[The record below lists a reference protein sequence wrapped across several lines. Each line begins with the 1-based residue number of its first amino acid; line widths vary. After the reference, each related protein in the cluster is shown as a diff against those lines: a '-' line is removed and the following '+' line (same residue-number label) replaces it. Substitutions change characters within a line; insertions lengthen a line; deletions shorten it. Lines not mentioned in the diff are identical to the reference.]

1 MSPPGPRT
9 RLSAHGSAKLLALD
23 TSTLTAGVA
32 ASDGGKLLAEG
43 RRRVT
48 THSEALLALIDEV
61 MKSAGLAAQDLDGV
75 VCGAGPGSFTGL
87 RIGMATAKGLCWALG
102 KPLVLVSSL
111 QALAARAPEG
121 SRVCA
126 VIDAYKCEVYAGRFV
141 IEAGVPRPISD
152 ELAVAPADLKTQIEA
167 DAPIALV
174 GDGALRYREQ
184 LIAGTVTL
192 LDEDGS
198 PRPADLARLGHL
210 RLAAGES
217 ADLAA
222 AAPRYIRP
230 SEAELNRPGKAL
242 T

>member
-1 MSPPGPRT
+1 MT
-9 RLSAHGSAKLLALD
+9 RVLALD

-32 ASDGGKLLAEG
+32 ASDGEKVLAEG

-61 MKSAGLAAQDLDGV
+61 MTSAGLTARDLDGI

-126 VIDAYKCEVYAGRFV
+126 VIDAYKCEVYAGRFL
-141 IEAGVPRPISD
+141 IEGGVPRPISD
-152 ELAVAPADLKTQIEA
+152 EMAIAPAELAKLLA
-167 DAPIALV
+167 PDAPLTLV

-184 LIAGTVTL
+184 LIVGTVTL

-198 PRPADLARLGHL
+198 PRPSDLARLGHL
-210 RLAAGES
+210 RLAAGEA

-242 T
+242 P